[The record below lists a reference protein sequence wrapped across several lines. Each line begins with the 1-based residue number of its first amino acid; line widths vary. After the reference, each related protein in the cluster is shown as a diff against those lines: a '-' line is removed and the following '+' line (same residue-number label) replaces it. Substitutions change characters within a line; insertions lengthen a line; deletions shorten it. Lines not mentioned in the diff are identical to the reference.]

1 MFQTT
6 LYFMRLLS
14 VQTESTLLIGA
25 TFQAASRQLRA
36 FALVFAV
43 LFVSLGSLG
52 LLLFGV
58 HVLQFRT
65 FLRSLET
72 IFCIMLG
79 TARVCCGLLAR
90 TSTVLYT
97 VQYIAVH
104 SKAATH
110 GQWIAIC
117 LQVSPT
123 WRRWPQ

>member
-1 MFQTT
+1 MFQAT

-36 FALVFAV
+36 FALVFAA
-43 LFVSLGSLG
+43 LFVSFGSLG

-58 HVLQFRT
+58 HVLHFRT

-79 TARVCCGLLAR
+79 TYSYAARAH
-90 TSTVLYT
+90 TYEYSYSYSTALNIRVVYT
-97 VQYIAVH
+97 AFH
-104 SKAATH
+104 SKA
-110 GQWIAIC
+110 
-117 LQVSPT
+117 PT
-123 WRRWPQ
+123 RNSRYVCR